1 MIPMYAVI
9 AFVRGILFLMAL
21 WPSALLAAAD
31 KPEAKAEQSTEVKR
45 LIGAAKEKGER
56 ELLLTWDEAA
66 LGGSSGAKKF
76 EALFKRM
83 YGMDARVSFTPGP
96 TMPAM
101 AAKVTQEVAA
111 GRNSSTDIF
120 LGSGAHCG
128 SLLDRNVFEPYDYTR
143 LSPRIKKSMIEPKNV
158 CIEIY
163 SNMGGV
169 IYNTSIIPAA
179 EVPKKLADVLNP
191 KWKGRIA
198 STPYAAYFDRIA
210 MRPEWG
216 IDKMK
221 DFLKRLSGS
230 VGGLIRVNEVS
241 RVISGEFVML
251 VLGSDQDVTVE
262 KAKGAPLEFV
272 IPEDAAMVHFIYMGI
287 PRTAAHP
294 NLSKL
299 FVNTVMSEEGQK
311 ILYETSFADHHEL
324 QGSRSTGKLRDLKAR
339 GIEPLRV
346 DLKFTVDHPEME
358 QARGDFQ
365 KALAEKR

>member
-1 MIPMYAVI
+1 MRDGESSRFEM
-9 AFVRGILFLMAL
+9 
-21 WPSALLAAAD
+21 AAAD
-31 KPEAKAEQSTEVKR
+31 RPAAKSEVTAEVRR
-45 LIGAAKEKGER
+45 LVSAVKEKGER
-56 ELLLTWDEAA
+56 ELILTWDEAA
-66 LGGSSGAKKF
+66 LGGSTGAKRF
-76 EALFKRM
+76 EALFNRM
-83 YGMDARVSFTPGP
+83 YGLDTRVNFTPGP

-128 SLLDRNVFEPYDYTR
+128 SLLDRNVFEAYDYTR

-163 SNMGGV
+163 SNMGGI
-169 IYNTSIIPAA
+169 IYNTNIVPAA
-179 EVPKKLADVLNP
+179 EVPRKLEDVLNP
-191 KWKGRIA
+191 KWKGRLA
-198 STPYAAYFDRIA
+198 STPYAAYFDRVA

-251 VLGSDQDVTVE
+251 VLGSDQDVSVE
-262 KAKGAPLEFV
+262 KAKGAPIEFV
-272 IPEDAAMVHFIYMGI
+272 IPEDSAMVHFIYMGV

-299 FVNTVMSEEGQK
+299 FINAVLSEDGQK
-311 ILYETSFADHHEL
+311 ILYENSFADHHEL
-324 QGSRSTGKLRDLKAR
+324 PGSQSTGKLRGLKAR

-346 DLKFTVDHPEME
+346 DLKFTVNHPEME

-365 KALAEKR
+365 KALMEKR